1 MNALPVASGR
11 ETRRALWH
19 LARPHRGLMAG
30 GLAILLAATTASL
43 SIPYLL
49 GGLVDVVLGN
59 RPEGDLDGLVALL
72 VLATALQGVLLGLG
86 AWAVG
91 RFGELILAELR
102 EEVVDRALAVP
113 VGDIERA
120 GTGDLVARACGDVDA
135 VSEAMREAIPEILA
149 SALIIGLTVVGLAAL
164 DWRLALA
171 GLAATP
177 VQILATRWY
186 LRRSRPLYAAER
198 AAEGL
203 RSQRLH
209 QSVTGARTIRSL
221 RLQAEH
227 LTTLH
232 TTSREAVD
240 LAVRA
245 AGVRARFFSALNG
258 AELVGLAAV
267 LIVSFPLVRD
277 DTITV
282 GAATAAALYFYR
294 LFDPIG
300 GLLSQLDTAQA
311 AGAALAR
318 LIGVTSLPTPSRP
331 DGAVGGRSVDVRLSS
346 VSFSYDEGNEVLRQL
361 DLTIAPGERVALV
374 GPSGAG
380 KTTVAKLVAGVHP
393 ATVGSV
399 TIGGNDVATLERPA
413 LARLVTLVTQEVHVF
428 AGPLAADLRL
438 ARPEATDDEL
448 RDALD
453 RVGAGAWVRALPHG
467 LDTVVGSGGHPLSST
482 EAQQVALARLLLA
495 DPAVAILDE
504 ATAEAGSAGA
514 GVLDAASAVA
524 IEGRTSLVIAHRLTQ
539 ARAADR
545 IVVVDRGEVV
555 EAGDH
560 DTLVGAGG
568 LYADL
573 WSAWSGGRGS
583 AHEAEVD
590 AYELTGDAGGVGQHD
605 DDAYDVVGPD

>member
-1 MNALPVASGR
+1 MTALPVASGA
-11 ETRRALWH
+11 ETRRALWR

-30 GLAILLAATTASL
+30 GLTILLAATLASL
-43 SIPYLL
+43 SIPFLL
-49 GGLVDVVLGN
+49 GGVVDVVLGN
-59 RPEGDLDGLVALL
+59 RPEGDLDRLVVLL

-91 RFGELILAELR
+91 RFGELILADLR

-149 SALIIGLTVVGLAAL
+149 SALVIGLTVVGLAAL

-177 VQILATRWY
+177 VQVLATRWY
-186 LRRSRPLYAAER
+186 LGRSRPLYAAER
-198 AAEGL
+198 AAEGM

-221 RLQAEH
+221 RLQDAH
-227 LTTLH
+227 LTTLR
-232 TTSREAVD
+232 TTSRAAVG

-258 AELVGLAAV
+258 AELVGLATV
-267 LIVSFPLVRD
+267 LVVSFPLVRD
-277 DTITV
+277 DAITV

-318 LIGVTSLPTPSRP
+318 LIGVTSLPTPARP
-331 DGAVGGRSVDVRLSS
+331 DGAVGCRPVDVRLAS
-346 VSFSYDEGNEVLRQL
+346 VSFGYDGGPEVLHRL
-361 DLTIAPGERVALV
+361 DLTITPGERVALV

-380 KTTVAKLVAGVHP
+380 KTTVAKLAAGIHP
-393 ATVGSV
+393 ASAGSV
-399 TIGGNDVATLERPA
+399 TVGGNDVATLERPA
-413 LARLVTLVTQEVHVF
+413 LARLVTLVSQEVHVF

-438 ARPEATDDEL
+438 ARPEATEDEL
-448 RDALD
+448 RHALD
-453 RVGAGAWVRALPHG
+453 RVGADAWVRALPHG

-514 GVLDAASAVA
+514 GVLEAASAVA
-524 IEGRTSLVIAHRLTQ
+524 VEGRTALVVAHRLTQ

-545 IVVVDRGEVV
+545 IVVLDRGEVV
-555 EAGDH
+555 EVGDH
-560 DTLVGAGG
+560 ETLVGAGG
-568 LYADL
+568 LYAEL
-573 WSAWSGGRGS
+573 WAAWSGVSTVR
-583 AHEAEVD
+583 
-590 AYELTGDAGGVGQHD
+590 
-605 DDAYDVVGPD
+605 